1 MRDGRGHLM
10 QTIYRC
16 AFVRPEELLGGISA
30 PSRPCAQAGS
40 ESYRFFVSDPRH
52 PSLGFKRVS
61 QRSPVY
67 SVRVSIDY
75 RALGVMDD
83 GDIVWFWI
91 GAHHEYDRLL
101 AQR

>member
-1 MRDGRGHLM
+1 MCVRSPERASGRH
-10 QTIYRC
+10 IDAYRIMC
-16 AFVRPEELLGGISA
+16 ADRLGSPTASLCWI
-30 PSRPCAQAGS
+30 
-40 ESYRFFVSDPRH
+40 PRH

-75 RALGVMDD
+75 RALGVMDH

-101 AQR
+101 ARR

>member
-1 MRDGRGHLM
+1 MRSFARKSFREA
-10 QTIYRC
+10 YRRLPDH
-16 AFVRPEELLGGISA
+16 VR
-30 PSRPCAQAGS
+30 RQAR
-40 ESYRFFVSDPRH
+40 ESYRFFVADPRH

-61 QRSPVY
+61 QRSAVY

-101 AQR
+101 ARR